1 MITREQVLARLD
13 LLKSQIEELKANIQ
27 AYDGAMQDCQ
37 YWLAQLDEVVET
49 KVVE

>member
-37 YWLAQLDEVVET
+37 YWLTQLDEVVET